1 MQKGLTNAE
10 VKERCLRFGLNQLT
24 SKEIRWYHIALSQ
37 FKNPFIF
44 LLAAAAGASF
54 VLGEEIDG
62 VFIIIFILTNAI
74 LGFWQE
80 NHSAHALRDLK
91 KYITEKTHVIREGKE
106 VFIDVIDLVV
116 DDIVMLQAGDKIP
129 ADIKFLE
136 SRGLL
141 VDESILTGESAPAAK
156 STEGENNLG
165 FSGTLLVSG
174 NATAIV
180 LATGNNTEIG
190 KIAKL
195 TLETVSD
202 SAFQREMKSFSSFI
216 LRLVVISIL
225 ALFLFKFF
233 TRGAGFNFVEF
244 IIFAIALS
252 VGVIPE
258 ALPLV
263 ITTALSRG
271 ALQLAKKHVVPK
283 RLSAIEDLGNIDILC
298 TDKTGTITE
307 NEMKMDDILETK
319 KDGTLR
325 YALLAS
331 NYEEKKETGQN
342 SFDTALWDHA
352 THNLQ
357 TEVKRIKKIAEMPF
371 DPERR
376 RNSVLVQDG
385 EQGKLVVRGAP
396 EELINLCSEFE
407 DYNKKEI
414 LEKIKAYG
422 LEGKRVLAIAFKEIA
437 GSLADL
443 EKIDL
448 KKEENKLTFVGLAV
462 FADPLKS
469 SAMKAIK
476 EAGHLGV
483 QVKIISG
490 DSKEVTGSVAY
501 KIGLISSPEK
511 VITGSELEQM
521 GEEAHQAVLEYH
533 AFARVSPVQ
542 KFNII
547 NLLKGKHFVGF
558 LGEGFNDLPALK
570 TASVALVVNNAS
582 DIAKDTADI
591 ILLNKSLMVII
602 DGIKEGRR
610 IFVNS
615 FKYIKTTLAGNFGNF
630 YALVFASLLVP
641 FLPMLPL
648 QILLLNFLTDFPMI
662 AIGTDNVDLKELRKP
677 KGFQIKEVVLLCT
690 ILGLVSTGF
699 DFAFFGY
706 FYRFG
711 EQNLQTMW
719 FIGSVLTEF
728 LLIFSMRRQ
737 GFFLKGARPGKWILG
752 LTVFLVPF
760 SLALP
765 YIRIARE
772 IFSFKV
778 QPLSSMVVGLILVV
792 AYLAVNE
799 IVKLLYYRR
808 FAKR

>member
-1 MQKGLTNAE
+1 MEKGLTKAE
-10 VKERCLRFGLNQLT
+10 IKEQRLRYGINQLS
-24 SKEIRWYHIALSQ
+24 SKESRWYNLVFNQ

-54 VLGEEIDG
+54 VLGEEIDS
-62 VFIIIFILTNAI
+62 VFIIVFILTNAV

-80 NHSAHALRDLK
+80 FHSARALQDLK
-91 KYITEKTHVIREGKE
+91 KYITEKTHVIRDGKE
-106 VFIDVIDLVV
+106 DFVDVVDLVV
-116 DDIVMLQAGDKIP
+116 GDIVVLQAGDKIP

-141 VDESILTGESAPAAK
+141 VDESILTGESISVAK
-156 STEGENNLG
+156 NSEEKNNLG

-180 LATGNNTEIG
+180 VAVGNNTELG

-195 TLETVSD
+195 TLETVND
-202 SAFQREMKSFSSFI
+202 SAFQREMKSFSGFI
-216 LRLVVISIL
+216 LRMVIISIL
-225 ALFLFKFF
+225 ALFLFQFL
-233 TRGAGFNFVEF
+233 THGASFHFVEF

-271 ALQLAKKHVVPK
+271 SLQLAKKHVVPK

-331 NYEEKKETGQN
+331 NFSENKKTGQN
-342 SFDTALWDHA
+342 SFDSALWDYAAH
-352 THNLQ
+352 TLQ
-357 TEVKRIKKIAEMPF
+357 AEVKQVKKIAEMPF

-376 RNSVLVQDG
+376 RNCVLVQDNN
-385 EQGKLVVRGAP
+385 QGKLVVRGAP
-396 EELINLCSEFE
+396 EELVNLCSQFE
-407 DYNKKEI
+407 DFDKKEI
-414 LEKIKAYG
+414 LEKIKNYG
-422 LEGKRVLAIAFKEIA
+422 LEGKRILAIAYKEIK
-437 GSLADL
+437 GGLLEL

-448 KKEENKLTFVGLAV
+448 KKEENNLTFVGLVV

-476 EAGHLGV
+476 EAGNLGV

-490 DSKEVTGSVAY
+490 DSKEVTGSIAC
-501 KIGLISSPEK
+501 KIGLVDSAQK
-511 VITGSELEQM
+511 VITGDELEKL
-521 GEEAHQAVLEYH
+521 GEGQHQAVLDYH
-533 AFARVSPVQ
+533 VFARVSPVQ

-547 NLLKGKHFVGF
+547 NLLKDKHFVGF

-570 TASVALVVNNAS
+570 TANVALVVNNAS

-591 ILLNKSLMVII
+591 ILLNKSLLVII

-630 YALVFASLLVP
+630 YAMVFASLLVP

-662 AIGTDNVDLKELRKP
+662 AIGTDNVDIEELRKP
-677 KGFQIKEVVLLCT
+677 KGFQIKEVVLVATL
-690 ILGLVSTGF
+690 LGLVSTGF

-728 LLIFSMRRQ
+728 FLIFSMRRQ
-737 GFFLKGARPGKWILG
+737 GFFLKGARPSKWLLG
-752 LTVFLVPF
+752 LTLLLVPF

-765 YIRIARE
+765 YIGIAQE
-772 IFSFKV
+772 IFSFRP
-778 QPLSSMVVGLILVV
+778 QPASSIVVGLILVFS
-792 AYLAVNE
+792 YLATNE

-808 FAKR
+808 FARR